1 MQTFSVP
8 FHGNTLFLIQSAG
21 EAYTPM
27 KPIVD
32 GMGLNWPAQ
41 FIKLKQRF
49 AATIVE
55 IEMVAEDGKQRLMT
69 CLALRKLAGW
79 LYTISPN
86 KVRPE
91 LRERIRQYQA
101 ECDDVLWEYWTKER
115 EAAGAPA
122 LHDDATDDI
131 RRMLPDDAVI
141 FSEGRVQQLYWHA
154 WRSYKVIMQQ
164 ELDHGINEDTLRLH
178 NTWRSMYPRQ
188 VVEGIQRDLML
199 TCYKGLTDKGVSRR

>member
-1 MQTFSVP
+1 MQTLSVP
-8 FHGNTLFLIQSAG
+8 FHGNTLYIIQLAG

-27 KPIVD
+27 KPIAE
-32 GMGLNWPAQ
+32 GMGLNWASQ
-41 FIKLKQRF
+41 FTKLKQRF
-49 AATIVE
+49 SAGIVE
-55 IEMVAEDGKQRLMT
+55 IAIPSLGGQQKSL

-122 LHDDATDDI
+122 LQDDI
-131 RRMLPDDAVI
+131 ADEIRHMLPDDAVI

-164 ELDHGINEDTLRLH
+164 ELDQGINEDTLRLH

-188 VVEGIQRDLML
+188 IVDGIQRDLML

>member
-1 MQTFSVP
+1 MNPIKVA
-8 FHGNTLFLIQSAG
+8 FHGDTLFIIEHNC

-27 KPIVD
+27 KPIVEAV
-32 GMGLNWPAQ
+32 GLNWKSQ
-41 FIKLKQRF
+41 FVKLKQRF
-49 AATIVE
+49 AQGVVE
-55 IEMVAEDGKQRLMT
+55 ITIPTAGGAQTMS
-69 CLALRKLAGW
+69 CLLLRKLAGW

-101 ECDDVLWEYWTKER
+101 ECDDVLWKHWTQAKQT
-115 EAAGAPA
+115 EAIRPQP
-122 LHDDATDDI
+122 LPPTDDLK
-131 RRMLPDDAVI
+131 RVLPDDAVI
-141 FSEGRVQQLYWHA
+141 FCEGRVQQLYWHA

-188 VVEGIQRDLML
+188 IVDGIQRDLML
-199 TCYKGLTDKGVSRR
+199 TCYKGLTDIR